1 MFALFGFLLHTLYQ
15 YTIQEPGMNIYFSC
29 SITGGRNEQT
39 IYQTIVETL
48 VAAGHEVPTAHLS
61 SPDIL
66 DQEKVARPQ
75 EIFLRDMNW
84 LLHSDLVVAEVT
96 TPSHGVGYEIAVAL
110 SQQKPVLCLTQ
121 SGRKVSMILS
131 GNTSPLLT
139 LRTYEH
145 EVQIEPLL
153 RAYLGGFAAG

>member
-1 MFALFGFLLHTLYQ
+1 LYQ
-15 YTIQEPGMNIYFSC
+15 YHNQELFVNIYFSC
-29 SITGGRNEQT
+29 SITGGRNEQA
-39 IYQTIVETL
+39 IYQKIVEKL
-48 VAAGHEVPTAHLS
+48 ISAGYEVPTAHLS

-66 DQEKVARPQ
+66 DQEKVAQPQ

-110 SQQKPVLCLTQ
+110 GQQKPVLCLAQT
-121 SGRKVSMILS
+121 GRKVSMILS

-139 LRTYEH
+139 LHAYEN
-145 EVQIEPLL
+145 EEQIESILL
-153 RAYLGGFAAG
+153 TWLRRFPSV